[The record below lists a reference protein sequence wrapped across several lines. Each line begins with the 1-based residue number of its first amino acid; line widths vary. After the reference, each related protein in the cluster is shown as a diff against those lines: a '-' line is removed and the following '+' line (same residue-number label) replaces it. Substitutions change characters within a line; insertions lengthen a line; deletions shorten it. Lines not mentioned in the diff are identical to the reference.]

1 MMKMTVTVT
10 VMAGLYDN
18 VFFIYIYCTSKIDK
32 YIEHHRTPQIYVDRM
47 SDC

>member
-18 VFFIYIYCTSKIDK
+18 VFFNIYCTSKIDK
-32 YIEHHRTPQIYVDRM
+32 YIEHRRIPQIYVDRM